1 MKLFSLAAVLL
12 APILSVA
19 QPASKLLAK
28 PDPNKPLTVVETSCG
43 ECKFDLPGRSCD
55 VAVRLPDGSY
65 YVDGVGIK
73 EYGHPHDANGFCVAV
88 RKAEVQ
94 GQVVDG
100 RFKATYFN
108 LLPVDSG
115 KPLGVE
121 ETGNNGKHKA
131 KQEEK

>member
-12 APILSVA
+12 APILSIA
-19 QPASKLLAK
+19 QPAGKLLAE
-28 PDPNKPLTVVETSCG
+28 PDPNKPLTVVEASCG

-55 VAVRLPDGSY
+55 VAVRMAEGSY
-65 YVDGVGIK
+65 YVDGVDIK

-94 GQVVDG
+94 GEVVDG
-100 RFKATYFN
+100 RFKASYFN
-108 LLPVDSG
+108 LLPVNAD

-121 ETGNNGKHKA
+121 QPKKGN
-131 KQEEK
+131 